1 MEITNMSNFLLISL
15 LKQYGIKRLVLSSGA
30 RNIPFVTAV
39 ETDDYFECFSVIDE
53 RNAAFF
59 GLGMCQQLQEPIAI
73 ACTSGTAASNYL
85 TGVTEAYY
93 SHAPLVIITCDR
105 SPYTLNQLETQK
117 IDQPAIFTS
126 VVKKSVSLPVIKDA
140 DDIWYCQR
148 LLNEAFISLKQHQPG
163 PVHINI
169 PLVGDTNAL
178 WNESLKKLKNAQ
190 VRKIDYVAIDDT
202 EIWQQMVKTL
212 SNRKRVIVVMG
223 QDCSDDENLHQAL
236 RQYCSYTQVPILLDN
251 LSNFRC
257 SQMVWAEPIIKAL
270 NAESIEGLL
279 PEVVITLGNNFQ
291 ERIKDLLKAHQGK
304 FEHWS
309 IDQEG
314 VIRDVFKSQTAL
326 FECKP
331 AYFFSYFTKNVI
343 PTDGTYCHRWQE
355 LAEAIKLPEMPF
367 TNFYVIKEFTRVIP
381 KDSILHLS
389 ILNATRLTQFF
400 DIDPSIKVYS
410 NVNSFGIDGCLP
422 TFIGQS
428 VATDTMSFLVI
439 GDLSFF
445 YGMNAL
451 AIKHK
456 KSNIRILLI
465 NNGGGAEFHIVPSSN
480 AIPTIDKHIGAA
492 HNHKAQGWAES
503 MEYKYVKADDK
514 ESFSVALNEFIRTD
528 HDSPVLLEVFTNMKT
543 DGEFCLSVYRE
554 AEKCINPLL

>member
-1 MEITNMSNFLLISL
+1 METTNMSNFLLISL
-15 LKQYGIKRLVLSSGA
+15 LKQYGIKKLVLSSGT

-39 ETDDYFECFSVIDE
+39 EIDDFFECFSVVDE

-59 GLGMCQQLQEPIAI
+59 GLGLCQQLNEPVAI
-73 ACTSGTAASNYL
+73 VCTSGTAASNYL

-93 SHAPLVIITCDR
+93 SHAPLVVITYDR
-105 SPYTLNQLETQK
+105 SPYTLHQLETQK
-117 IDQPAIFTS
+117 IDQLSIFTS
-126 VVKKSVSLPVIKDA
+126 VVKKSVSLPVVKDA
-140 DDIWYCQR
+140 DDVWYCQR
-148 LLNEAFISLKQHQPG
+148 LLNEAFICLKQHLSG

-178 WNESLKKLKNAQ
+178 WNESFKKMNNVQA
-190 VRKIDYVAIDDT
+190 RKINYVALDDH
-202 EIWQQMVKTL
+202 EIWQEMAQIL
-212 SNRKRVIVVMG
+212 SSKKRIIIVMG
-223 QDCSDDENLHQAL
+223 QDCSEDANLHQAL
-236 RQYCSYTQVPILLDN
+236 AQYCSHAQVPILLDN

-257 SQMVWAEPIIKAL
+257 SQMIWAEPIIKAL
-270 NAESIEGLL
+270 NAKSIEELL
-279 PEVVITLGNNFQ
+279 PEVVITFGNNFQ

-314 VIRDVFKSQTAL
+314 VVRDVFKSQTAL

-331 AYFFSYFTKNVI
+331 SYFFSYFTQNVN
-343 PTDGTYCHRWQE
+343 PTDSTYCHRWQE
-355 LAEAIKLPEMPF
+355 LADAIKLPEMPF
-367 TNFYVIKEFTRVIP
+367 TNFYAIKEFSRVIP
-381 KDSILHLS
+381 KESILHLS

-400 DIDPSIKVYS
+400 NIDPSVKVYS

-428 VATDTMSFLVI
+428 VATDKISFLVI

-445 YGMNAL
+445 YGMNAI
-451 AIKHK
+451 AINHK
-456 KSNIRILLI
+456 KNNIRIMLI

-492 HNHKAQGWAES
+492 HNYNAQGWAES
-503 MEYKYVKADDK
+503 MEYKYLRANDK
-514 ESFSVALNEFIRTD
+514 ESLAVALDEFVCTD
-528 HDSPVLLEVFTNMKT
+528 YNYPVLLEIFTNLKI

-554 AEKCINPLL
+554 AEKCITPLL